1 MKRFLSFALIL
12 SVFMSACMP
21 AKAEYSD
28 VFADSDYYASC
39 TRLADLGII
48 AGYEDGTFRP
58 DNTIT
63 RAEFTKIIVCMM
75 DKEDDARGSTGLTGF
90 FDVDSASWYTNY
102 IRYAVNRSILSGY
115 ADGSFRP
122 NDTINL
128 QEAVTILLR
137 TLGYNEEEIGYFWP
151 NNYLSAAASLELT
164 NDIPLAPTDNL
175 TRDYAAVLVDRA
187 LFLKPSSSLSQ
198 ANTYL
203 ATTGYTVLEDAL
215 ILDNDESSNSVTV
228 LSGNLKQNLASAY
241 LAKTQTPLSAG
252 DMYHYAAIDKN
263 GYLVAVCEYTKGD
276 SIASVS
282 GTINKF
288 SDSSIEYTTT
298 EGLKSTYNADSSFL
312 IYRGSERMTL
322 SQAKSGVSNGTD
334 ITFYGDSYGLWSIAV
349 VGNADKLT
357 PVLASKNYAEDDLYL
372 GTVPINHTNLT
383 VYRNGEASSLS
394 EIKAGDVVYYNT
406 KTNVIDVYTK
416 KVTGTY
422 YSAYPSKA
430 YVEKVTVSGKEYEI
444 GNSSATNKLNASAG
458 AFEIGDKI
466 TLLLGKNDKI
476 AFVTDNAQGFDYS
489 AYGVILRSETKI
501 ATSGENEGNTE
512 FVTTLFMADGE
523 EHEIVTDKLYKDSA
537 GKLVSINY
545 KKGGAQLTV
554 KPSGGI
560 DRYAGDIDKNERTI
574 NSRYLLKDAAIIQRT
589 SDENSQTATCELLDF
604 DRLTASKLSGSQI
617 LNFVSGNSFGD
628 LAILYV
634 DGLENTNSFGVI
646 AGFEKTE
653 IGNKSTVCGYKIISD
668 GYLASYLLAKVTV
681 STSTGSGLQVY
692 YPDAISTNVGAGVQ
706 FKASLPTNVANSSVE
721 SNVILSISPLYKV
734 TSQVGITAVE
744 GGRISLRDKIY
755 TLSDNV
761 QIVDIS
767 DTEKMRLITIDD
779 LAKMLSASVT
789 LYSDKADGIIRVIT
803 VRK

>member
-1 MKRFLSFALIL
+1 MKRFLSFAIIL
-12 SVFMSACMP
+12 SVLMAYMP
-21 AKAEYSD
+21 VKAEYSD
-28 VFADSDYYASC
+28 VIKDTDYYSSC

-58 DNTIT
+58 ENTIT

-75 DKEDDARGSTGLTGF
+75 DKEDEARGSTGMTGF

-102 IRYAVNRSILSGY
+102 IRYAVSRNILSGY

-137 TLGYNEEEIGYFWP
+137 TLGYNEDEIGYYWP
-151 NNYLSAAASLELT
+151 NNYLSAAASLGLT

-175 TRDYAAVLVDRA
+175 TRNYAAVLVDRT

-198 ANTYL
+198 ANTYIG
-203 ATTGYTVLEDAL
+203 TTGYTVLEDSI
-215 ILDNDESSNSVTV
+215 ILDNDEESNSVTV
-228 LSGNLKQNLASAY
+228 LAGNLKQNLASAY
-241 LAKTQTPLSAG
+241 LSKTQTPLSAG
-252 DMYHYAAIDKN
+252 DMYQYAVINKN
-263 GYLVAVCEYTKGD
+263 GYLVTVCPYTKD
-276 SIASVS
+276 AEIASVS

-288 SDSSIEYTTT
+288 SDNSIEYTTT
-298 EGLKSTYNADSSFL
+298 EGLKGTYNADSSFL

-322 SQAKSGVSNGTD
+322 SQAKGSVSNGTD
-334 ITFYGDSYGLWSIAV
+334 ITFYGNSYGIWSIAV
-349 VGNADKLT
+349 VGNSDKLT
-357 PVLASKNYAEDDLYL
+357 PVLASKNYSDDDYYL
-372 GTVPINHTNLT
+372 GTTPINHTNLI

-444 GNSSATNKLNASAG
+444 GNGSATEKLNASAG

-489 AYGVILRSETKI
+489 AYGVILRSESKI
-501 ATSGENEGNTE
+501 ATAGENEGNTE

-523 EHEIVTDKLYKDSA
+523 EHDIVTDKLYKESA
-537 GKLVSINY
+537 GKFVSITY

-554 KPSGGI
+554 KTTGGG
-560 DRYAGDIDKNERTI
+560 DKYAGDIDKNNRTI
-574 NSRYLLKDAAIIQRT
+574 NSRYVLKDAAIIQRT
-589 SDENSQTATCELLDF
+589 SDEDAQTATCELLDF
-604 DRLTASKLSGSQI
+604 DRLTATKVFSNQI
-617 LNFVSGNSFGD
+617 LNVVSGNGFGD
-628 LAILYV
+628 IAILYV
-634 DGLENTNSFGVI
+634 DGLENTDSFGVI
-646 AGFEKTE
+646 AGFEK
-653 IGNKSTVCGYKIISD
+653 STAGTKTVITGYKIISD
-668 GYLASYLLAKVTV
+668 GYQSSYRLSGGTI
-681 STSTGSGLQVY
+681 STS
-692 YPDAISTNVGAGVQ
+692 VGAGVQ
-706 FKASLPTNVANSSVE
+706 FKL
-721 SNVILSISPLYKV
+721 SNNLISSISPLKQMA
-734 TSQVGITAVE
+734 SAGSITAVE

-767 DTEKMRLITIDD
+767 DTSKMKAITIDD
-779 LAKMLSASVT
+779 LAKMPSASVT